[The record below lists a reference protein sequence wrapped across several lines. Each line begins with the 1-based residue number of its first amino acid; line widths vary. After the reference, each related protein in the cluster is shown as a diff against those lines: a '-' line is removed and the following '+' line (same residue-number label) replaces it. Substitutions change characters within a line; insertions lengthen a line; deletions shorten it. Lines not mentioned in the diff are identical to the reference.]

1 MEQFKPHIPRFVVA
15 PNDFGFRFLAAFWMD
30 QAYAAMQGQIGANY
44 GHASR
49 VAHIHRHGVGA
60 PGSGAFLPF
69 NEQFDFGNDA
79 FVAAQLGPTLLQ
91 RLGNDVR
98 GGIRSHIT
106 SH

>member
-49 VAHIHRHGVGA
+49 VAHIHSHGVGT

-69 NEQFDFGNDA
+69 NEQFDFGNGSAATGARRDGPAIAPFDA
-79 FVAAQLGPTLLQ
+79 P
-91 RLGNDVR
+91 
-98 GGIRSHIT
+98 GGRS
-106 SH
+106 S